1 MDEKIEQ
8 NECSSASGIRGFG
21 MSKESAAITVLDRVQ
36 SRLRTASFAQSLHW
50 WTFGALVLAC
60 VSVTAVRLMG
70 LIPPA
75 RQHLQW
81 LLIFPAAASLAAAA
95 FHRRVKRTAAARAV
109 DEHARTNDLF
119 LTLATLSSSAGE
131 YQPLVE
137 QSAANVA
144 TRIVPAE
151 VVPFRIE
158 RPMGMQAGVLAV
170 LALIVWLMPTLD
182 PFGKVE
188 AATKVDK
195 QKKEVELIRKVVKT
209 REEQLKSEVQIAEDR
224 ESKIGE
230 QMKELMGALRQMKPT
245 EKKANSEV
253 LQSNRKSLNELWKNV
268 SSEELREM
276 LSQSI
281 SDQQFGGSRA
291 QKMNEWLKQLQEG
304 KSEKL
309 EQQLNKA
316 QETMEAMLEAK
327 TPEERQKLASQ
338 LRKEL
343 QDLKKF
349 SSEKAG
355 SPELENALNQAMK
368 SLEAMAAR
376 KPGEG
381 EQDAQEAEMSAEAEQ
396 ALRESLE
403 LSKKELQELARS
415 AKDMKELDEAL
426 KTLLQAENL
435 NREGQLDGEQ
445 CEGCQSLEEYAKKY
459 EQMMAGMGTSGEAE
473 RNEPGAMQD
482 EDDSD
487 PEGYKDEKTKTQIQA
502 GKVLLSIKTKEAA
515 TEKDFDPEELKKYE
529 STITEIKSG
538 VQAAIENEQIPPG
551 YVDGIKGY
559 FDNLEAPSP
568 PAKSDKK

>member
-1 MDEKIEQ
+1 
-8 NECSSASGIRGFG
+8 
-21 MSKESAAITVLDRVQ
+21 MSNQPTALTLLDRVQ
-36 SRLRTASFAQSLHW
+36 VRLRTASFAKSLHW

-60 VSVTAVRLMG
+60 VSVLVVRLMG

-75 RQHLQW
+75 RQQLPW
-81 LLIFPAAASLAAAA
+81 LLIFPAAASLAAWM
-95 FHRRVKRTAAARAV
+95 FHRRVERTAAARAV
-109 DEHARTNDLF
+109 DQHARTNDLF

-137 QSAANVA
+137 QSAAKA
-144 TRIVPAE
+144 AARIVPAE
-151 VVPFRIE
+151 VVPFKVE
-158 RPMGMQAGVLAV
+158 RPMGMQASVLAV
-170 LALIVWLMPTLD
+170 LALLVWLLPTLD

-209 REEQLKSEVQIAEDR
+209 REEQLKSEVQVAEER
-224 ESKIGE
+224 ETKIGD
-230 QMKELMGALRQMKPT
+230 QMKELMGALRKMKPAET
-245 EKKANSEV
+245 KPNSQV
-253 LQSNRKSLNELWKNV
+253 LQTNRQSLNELWKNV

-304 KSEKL
+304 NSEQL
-309 EQQLNKA
+309 QQQLNQA
-316 QETMEAMLEAK
+316 QETMESMLEAK

-338 LRKEL
+338 LRKQL

-355 SPELENALNQAMK
+355 SPDLENALNQALK
-368 SLEAMAAR
+368 SLEAVAAK

-381 EQDAQEAEMSAEAEQ
+381 DEDAQEAEMSAEAQQ

-415 AKDMKELDEAL
+415 AKDMKQLEEAL
-426 KTLLQAENL
+426 KTLQQAEKL
-435 NREGQLDGEQ
+435 NKEGQLDGEQ
-445 CEGCQSLEEYAKKY
+445 CEGCKSLSAYAEKY
-459 EQMMAGMGTSGEAE
+459 KQMMAGRGTEGEAE
-473 RNEPGAMQD
+473 RDTPGGIQE

-487 PEGYKDEKTKTQIQA
+487 PEGYKDEKSKTQIQA
-502 GKVLLSIKTKEAA
+502 GKVLLSIKTREAA

-559 FDNLEAPSP
+559 FDNLETTTPRTP
-568 PAKSDKK
+568 TP

>member
-1 MDEKIEQ
+1 
-8 NECSSASGIRGFG
+8 
-21 MSKESAAITVLDRVQ
+21 MSNQPTALTLLDRVQ
-36 SRLRTASFAQSLHW
+36 VRLRTASFAKSLHW

-60 VSVTAVRLMG
+60 VSVLVVRLMG

-75 RQHLQW
+75 RQQLPW
-81 LLIFPAAASLAAAA
+81 LLIFPAAASLAAWM
-95 FHRRVKRTAAARAV
+95 FHRRVERTAAARAV
-109 DEHARTNDLF
+109 DQHARTNDLF

-137 QSAANVA
+137 QSAAKA
-144 TRIVPAE
+144 AARIVPAE
-151 VVPFRIE
+151 VVPFKVE
-158 RPMGMQAGVLAV
+158 RPMGMQASVLAV
-170 LALIVWLMPTLD
+170 LALLVWLLPTLD

-209 REEQLKSEVQIAEDR
+209 REEQLKSEVQVAEER
-224 ESKIGE
+224 ETKIGD
-230 QMKELMGALRQMKPT
+230 QMKELMGALRKMKPAET
-245 EKKANSEV
+245 KPNSQV
-253 LQSNRKSLNELWKNV
+253 LQTNRQSLNELWENV

-304 KSEKL
+304 NSEQL
-309 EQQLNKA
+309 QQQLNQA
-316 QETMEAMLEAK
+316 QETMESMLEAK

-338 LRKEL
+338 LRKQL

-355 SPELENALNQAMK
+355 SPDLENALNQALK
-368 SLEAMAAR
+368 SLEAIAAK

-381 EQDAQEAEMSAEAEQ
+381 DEDAQEAEMSAEAQQ

-415 AKDMKELDEAL
+415 AKDMKQLEEAL
-426 KTLLQAENL
+426 KTLQQAEKL
-435 NREGQLDGEQ
+435 NKEGQLDGEQ
-445 CEGCQSLEEYAKKY
+445 CEGCKSLSAYAEKY
-459 EQMMAGMGTSGEAE
+459 KQMMAGRGTDGEAE
-473 RNEPGAMQD
+473 RDTPGGIQE

-487 PEGYKDEKTKTQIQA
+487 PEGYKDEKSKTQIQA

-559 FDNLEAPSP
+559 FDNLETTTPTPAPGQ
-568 PAKSDKK
+568 